1 MSEWEKKEKEGTLHI
16 DGNAQIIRKGSVL
29 WKKATP
35 NDTKDEMRY
44 LSIIESENNKGEKK
58 LELAMSVGLIFVN
71 NNKIDKDSPDISG
84 GVTIDGERYK
94 FYGRKRESNKDGTPF
109 TAFQLVKVEESVANE
124 NDDPLPF

>member
-44 LSIIESENNKGEKK
+44 LSIIESENNKGE
-58 LELAMSVGLIFVN
+58 
-71 NNKIDKDSPDISG
+71 
-84 GVTIDGERYK
+84 
-94 FYGRKRESNKDGTPF
+94 
-109 TAFQLVKVEESVANE
+109 
-124 NDDPLPF
+124 